1 MELIIHFKTGREVEL
16 RLCQSGQTIDQLII
30 GVDFSFDKVLVTSID
45 KIIKRNRI
53 EKSSLNTVKVSSE
66 EDLSSVAFRVAQA
79 VAEAIK
85 SQ

>member
-1 MELIIHFKTGREVEL
+1 MELIIHFKTGLEVEL
-16 RLCQSGQTIDQLII
+16 RLYQSEQAIDQLII
-30 GVDFSFDKVLVTSID
+30 GVDFNFDTVLVTSID

-53 EKSSLNTVKVSSE
+53 DKSSINTVKVSSE

>member
-16 RLCQSGQTIDQLII
+16 RLCRSGQVIDQLII
-30 GVDFSFDKVLVTSID
+30 GVDFNFDTVLVTSID

>member
-1 MELIIHFKTGREVEL
+1 MELIINFKTGREVEL

-53 EKSSLNTVKVSSE
+53 DKSSINTVKVSSE
-66 EDLSSVAFRVAQA
+66 DDLSSVAFRAAQA